1 MKSKR
6 ILLLLILSVFLF
18 TLAACAGEV
27 GPQGPAGPAGPQGV
41 PGQTG
46 AVGPKG
52 DAGQV
57 GQTGPQGPKGD
68 TGEAGKSAFDIYLE
82 AYPGYDGDEA
92 DWLND
97 LVAGNL
103 TVTVKVQYN
112 NNAIEYINYSKGE
125 LLPASPY
132 SVDWFLSKVGT
143 TYSQPAAGTA
153 VLEDMTVYINL
164 AYVGT
169 PISAPSLEVDAFDV
183 TLQKIVSDGVDYFV
197 HDDVK
202 LYNVA
207 GLLIADSAATALTA
221 GNLTGKVLMDVVV
234 VDGKIVS
241 ARQASVDTV
250 VKGSDKLVVGTIV
263 STSPSSIIVERTS
276 TIEAVLAALTS
287 TYPQS
292 RVVKSGTTVATGAL
306 KAGLTLMVTAEDGIA
321 TQTYTLVLK
330 DLVGNTALYEA
341 VDSSK
346 KSLDTEERILAID
359 NVLAA
364 RGSSITLRYG
374 TTTTYLAGKL
384 VGDVNNTDFVPVFAY
399 ENSDGQALAA
409 GAVLSEGDQIKV
421 TAPGYSTTFY
431 YYVKLEK
438 SNVSEVV
445 KPATGATTVV
455 SVEGTVIT
463 LVWDATVANVF
474 PTATSIAA
482 AELKS
487 KDLSAQVYKLEYNS
501 RTATDTTDK
510 WATYVP
516 GTDPATMY
524 NQGTNNNVAKFRLT
538 VTAQDG
544 VAKTVYTFALQ
555 SSKSTVV
562 AAKSGMGYLVE
573 NVGAS
578 TITVQYN
585 ATAAQL
591 IAALQSTDASVQA
604 MEVRNS
610 EGTVKTTRLYDNDV
624 LYVTAANGG
633 TPKQYSIIVGTIET
647 TPTIQVKADAK
658 VLDTS
663 LNVEPQI
670 VRSSTANAN
679 VFNFVYDTTNRAD
692 IIADLDLV
700 TYAQTAELYVVK
712 DLDNTVVAGKTGN
725 TGALNVGT
733 GESLWI
739 RITAQNSTST
749 ALNVSEL
756 KLTVK
761 ASSTNDVLATVP
773 AVDVKYGTTV
783 SGTTLTANMTY
794 KNALGQNVYTTFSN
808 VLSDLL
814 LADNY
819 QRVLGVFTL
828 TGSIYT
834 RVTSFAETSTL
845 QSLLPVGTAT
855 AVQYY
860 LGVAAQ
866 DYVASPAAGNV
877 EYYAINIFRDSTSNI
892 EVVTAP
898 KVIASTTGV
907 TNGSTINVY
916 RQSAIGVNTT
926 VQSILD
932 DINRVKYDQQVRAVM
947 VNTDPL
953 TSGTTPYVPFVAQAI
968 HATTNPIG
976 LQGLII
982 EIAPQNTTAAK
993 AYFPVNVLALSA
1005 DVALKYV
1012 DDQEVI
1018 DELTATAS
1026 AIDVAYGTTV
1036 AQLLAAI
1043 EPAKFFQTAQVLNNA
1058 LAAKTSQT
1066 VFTNDILRITA
1077 QDGTV
1082 KDYLITV
1089 EAAPAVIGATTLVE
1103 SSDKVAVEAD
1113 VITVSVKTITVVDFL
1128 KLFSVTGDTTTAKA
1142 TLTVLAS
1149 NGDAKVGANVLSGDL
1164 LVVVPVNGAAADA
1177 EVYQIIFE

>member
-27 GPQGPAGPAGPQGV
+27 GPQGPAGPQGPQGV

-52 DAGQV
+52 DTGQV
-57 GQTGPQGPKGD
+57 GQTGPQGPQGEKGD
-68 TGEAGKSAFDIYLE
+68 TGEAGKSAYEIYLE

-112 NNAIEYINYSKGE
+112 NNAIEYINFSKGE
-125 LLPASPY
+125 LLPESPY
-132 SVDWFLSKVGT
+132 SVEWYLTKVGT
-143 TYSQPAAGTA
+143 VYSEPAEGTA
-153 VLEDMTVYINL
+153 VLEDMTVYIDL

-169 PISAPSLEVDAFDV
+169 PISAPTLKVDSFDAA
-183 TLQKIVSDGVDYFV
+183 LKKIVSGGVDYFV
-197 HDDVK
+197 HDNVE

-207 GLLIADSAATALTA
+207 GLLIANKVADALTIA
-221 GNLTGKVLMDVVV
+221 NLTGKVLMDVVV

-241 ARQASVDTV
+241 ARQASDDTV
-250 VKGSDKLVVGTIV
+250 VKGSNKLVVGTIV

-330 DLVGNTALYEA
+330 DLVGNTQLYEA
-341 VDSSK
+341 VDSDK

-384 VGDVNNTDFVPVFAY
+384 VGDIDNTDFAPVFDY

-463 LVWDATVANVF
+463 LVWDAVVANVF

-501 RTATDTTDK
+501 RTTTDTTDK

-555 SSKSTVV
+555 NSKSTDL
-562 AAKSGMGYLVE
+562 AIKTGMSYLVTGLDNNAKTI
-573 NVGAS
+573 NVQFG
-578 TITVQYN
+578 

-591 IAALQSTDASVQA
+591 VAALQSTNSSVQS
-604 MEVRNS
+604 MEVKNS
-610 EGTVKTTRLYDNDV
+610 ESVVKTTQLFNGDK

-633 TPKQYSIIVGTIET
+633 TPVAYVITVNAKLGVANATTVTAPKVITGVASGTISVNRQVLKAT
-647 TPTIQVKADAK
+647 TT
-658 VLDTS
+658 
-663 LNVEPQI
+663 
-670 VRSSTANAN
+670 N
-679 VFNFVYDTTNRAD
+679 VFNLSYSNIDRAD
-692 IIADLDLV
+692 IYADLDL
-700 TYAQTAELYVVK
+700 AQFGQTAEIYVK
-712 DLDNTVVAGKTGN
+712 DSTGTTIIANKTAN
-725 TGALNVGT
+725 SGALNLAT
-733 GESLWI
+733 GERLYVKVY
-739 RITAQNSTST
+739 AQNHTTASPNAQEYEITFNALLTGSIPATITSP
-749 ALNVSEL
+749 
-756 KLTVK
+756 KFGTVVGATIK
-761 ASSTNDVLATVP
+761 AD
-773 AVDVKYGTTV
+773 
-783 SGTTLTANMTY
+783 MTY
-794 KNALGQNVYTTFSN
+794 KNAALANVDTTIAD
-808 VLSDLL
+808 VISDL
-814 LADNY
+814 NY
-819 QRVLGVFTL
+819 TASYQKILGVFTR
-828 TGSIYT
+828 TGTTTYT
-834 RVTSFAETSTL
+834 YTLASAVSTTSTL
-845 QSLLPVGTAT
+845 RSLITGTT
-855 AVQYY
+855 PPTYY

-866 DYVASPAAGNV
+866 SDNPSGTRVVSYYEIVVDRETSAALNLVAAAN
-877 EYYAINIFRDSTSNI
+877 RK
-892 EVVTAP
+892 VVVSYSVGQP
-898 KVIASTTGV
+898 IAVLPEKTLGV
-907 TNGSTINVY
+907 KTTIN
-916 RQSAIGVNTT
+916 
-926 VQSILD
+926 
-932 DINRVKYDQQVRAVM
+932 DIFADIDLVLEAQTIRAVM
-947 VNTDPL
+947 ADPNNA
-953 TSGTTPYVPFVAQAI
+953 GQYIPFVAQSV
-968 HATTNPIG
+968 TDDPTG
-976 LQGLII
+976 LDGLVV
-982 EIAPQNTTAAK
+982 E
-993 AYFPVNVLALSA
+993 
-1005 DVALKYV
+1005 
-1012 DDQEVI
+1012 
-1018 DELTATAS
+1018 
-1026 AIDVAYGTTV
+1026 
-1036 AQLLAAI
+1036 
-1043 EPAKFFQTAQVLNNA
+1043 
-1058 LAAKTSQT
+1058 
-1066 VFTNDILRITA
+1066 ITA
-1077 QDGTV
+1077 QDGTTKGYYPV
-1082 KDYLITV
+1082 SVQTKSPDKDLHLVAVAAGADPVVTAHDNSLLTMTVAHGTTTTGLLAALESAKYFQTIQVLNNAGVQKSTATVATYDLLRVTAQDGTVRDYVITV
-1089 EAAPAVIGATTLVE
+1089 AAAPAVVGATTLVE
-1103 SSDKVAVEAD
+1103 DSDKVSVEEN
-1113 VITVSVKTITVVDFL
+1113 VITVSAKTITVVDFL
-1128 KLFSVTGDTTTAKA
+1128 KLFSVTGDTTSAKA

-1149 NGDAKVGANVLSGDL
+1149 NGDAKVGANVLNGDL
-1164 LVVVPVNGAAADA
+1164 LEVVPVNGTAADA